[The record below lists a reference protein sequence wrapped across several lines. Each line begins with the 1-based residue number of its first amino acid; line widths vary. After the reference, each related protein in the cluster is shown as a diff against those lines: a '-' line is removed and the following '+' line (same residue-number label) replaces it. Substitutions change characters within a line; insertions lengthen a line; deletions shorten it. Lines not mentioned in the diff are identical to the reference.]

1 MNTVERTSRSHYKL
15 YNGNLV
21 PKKGF
26 ATEQEALRA
35 ARYCNSCEKSIHKM
49 IVYKC
54 IKCNQWHIGHNGKLL
69 TDKDREN
76 ALKKLTNRY

>member
-15 YNGNLV
+15 YNGKLV

-69 TDKDREN
+69 TDKDSEN
-76 ALKKLTNRY
+76 ALKKLANKY